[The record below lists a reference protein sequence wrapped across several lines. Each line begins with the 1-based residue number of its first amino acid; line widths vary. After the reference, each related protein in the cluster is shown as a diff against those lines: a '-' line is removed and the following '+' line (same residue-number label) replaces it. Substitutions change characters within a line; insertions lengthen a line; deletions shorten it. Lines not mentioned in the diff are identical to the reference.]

1 MNPPLTAPVRRRR
14 DRVSRSRLGRLV
26 RGVAIVVLV
35 AVVLLP
41 VYLTFASALF
51 PTGEFLR
58 SGLFPSPE
66 RLTFD
71 NIATALGAVPFVPQY
86 LTSVTVVI
94 LQTAAQLITSVLAAY
109 ALVFP
114 RWRLRAAV
122 FGVIIVTLGVP
133 GESLTISNYD
143 LVSSIGLRD
152 TVFGI
157 VLPYLAAGYTIFL
170 LRQAFASFPFEVWE
184 ASRLDG
190 CGHLRSLVGV
200 VLPSCRAHLTT
211 AALWSALSAWNG
223 FFWPL
228 LITDSPQNRTIQV
241 GVTQLVAGE
250 IAVPPVVF
258 AGAALVLIP
267 TVLLVIFS
275 QRFLIGGMAAGSLR

>member
-1 MNPPLTAPVRRRR
+1 MNPSLTAPARRSR
-14 DRVSRSRLGRLV
+14 DRAPRSSFGRV
-26 RGVAIVVLV
+26 ARGAAIAVLV
-35 AVVLLP
+35 SIVLLP

-58 SGLFPSPE
+58 SGLLPPLS

-86 LTSVTVVI
+86 LTSITVVV

-114 RWRLRAAV
+114 RWRLRGIT
-122 FGVIIVTLGVP
+122 FGAIIVTLGVP

-143 LVSSIGLRD
+143 LVSSMGLRD

-157 VLPYLAAGYTIFL
+157 VLPYLAAGYTVFL
-170 LRQAFASFPFEVWE
+170 LRQAFAAFPFEVWE

-190 CGHLRSLVGV
+190 CGHVRSLMGV

-241 GVTQLVAGE
+241 GVSQLVAGE
-250 IAVPPVVF
+250 IAVPPVIF

-267 TVLLVIFS
+267 TVLLVIVS
-275 QRFLIGGMAAGSLR
+275 QRFLIGGMAAGALR